1 MARHLSRR
9 GRRPRSLL
17 AIVLGVVLAA
27 GLAAG
32 LTAAPAGAATATLKI
47 GMRGAAVTSLQRRL
61 AALHYDPGAAN
72 GVFGSDTFHAVVAFQ
87 KVNGLARDGVVGPKT
102 SGRLARPIV
111 PRPRAPRAGGYVE
124 IDLTRQVLYLARG
137 SAIVKIVDVSSGS
150 GKLYTVDGRTA
161 RAVTPTGHFHIYR
174 KINAWRTS
182 RLGKLWRPAYF
193 TGGFA
198 IHGSYSVP
206 SFPASHGCVRVTISV
221 MNRLYNQ
228 LPIGTPV
235 FVYH

>member
-1 MARHLSRR
+1 MARHLLRR
-9 GRRPRSLL
+9 GRRSRPLL
-17 AIVLGVVLAA
+17 AGILGVALAA
-27 GLAAG
+27 GLAVG
-32 LTAAPAGAATATLKI
+32 LVAPAGAATTPTLRI
-47 GMRGAAVTSLQRRL
+47 GMRGAAVQHLQQRL
-61 AALHYDPGAAN
+61 AQLHYDVGTVN

-87 KVNGLARDGVVGPKT
+87 KVNGLARDGVVGPMT
-102 SGRLARPIV
+102 SGRLAHPAV
-111 PRPRAPRAGGYVE
+111 PRLRAPRAGTYVE
-124 IDLTRQVLYLARG
+124 IDLTRQVLVLARG

-150 GKLYTVDGRTA
+150 GRLYTVDGRTA
-161 RAVTPTGHFHIYR
+161 RAVTPTGHFRVYW

-182 RLGKLWRPAYF
+182 KLGKLWRPAYF

-206 SFPASHGCVRVTISV
+206 SFPASHGCVRVTIAV

-235 FVYH
+235 FVFH